1 MRFLLRKPA
10 EKLKMS
16 DENSKRDRRSFLG
29 DALRAAGALGIGG
42 AVASLA
48 ARKGRSDKLVWQLDP
63 AKCISCGNCATYCV
77 LDESAVKCVHNFT
90 MCGYCDLCTGYFHPD
105 PIALKLGDK
114 LNSGAED
121 QLCPTGA
128 IVRKFVED
136 PYFEYTIDERLCIGC
151 GKCVKGCNA
160 FGNGSL
166 QLQVRHD
173 RCKNCNECSI
183 AAACPSQ
190 AYSRVPLDEPYL
202 LKEKRL
208 HSANGRAAAS
218 DLPSPFGRGA
228 GGEGLAGVTGQGPG
242 TPNLPI
248 TESPKRYSPHPSPL
262 PKGEGTTAYRPEN
275 A

>member
-1 MRFLLRKPA
+1 MMTA
-10 EKLKMS
+10 E
-16 DENSKRDRRSFLG
+16 NPKRDRRAFLG
-29 DALRAAGALGIGG
+29 DALRVAGALGIGG
-42 AVASLA
+42 AVAGLA

-90 MCGYCDLCTGYFHPD
+90 MCGYCDLCTGYFHPE
-105 PIALKLGDK
+105 PIA
-114 LNSGAED
+114 LNSGAEN

-128 IVRKFVED
+128 IQRAFVED

-190 AYSRVPLDEPYL
+190 AFRRVPLDEPYL
-202 LKEKRL
+202 LKAPQ
-208 HSANGRAAAS
+208 SG
-218 DLPSPFGRGA
+218 LPPPNGRGA
-228 GGEGLAGVTGQGPG
+228 GSEGLAARSE
-242 TPNLPI
+242 NC
-248 TESPKRYSPHPSPL
+248 PHPNPL
-262 PKGEGTTAYRPEN
+262 PKGEGTGGRRPEN